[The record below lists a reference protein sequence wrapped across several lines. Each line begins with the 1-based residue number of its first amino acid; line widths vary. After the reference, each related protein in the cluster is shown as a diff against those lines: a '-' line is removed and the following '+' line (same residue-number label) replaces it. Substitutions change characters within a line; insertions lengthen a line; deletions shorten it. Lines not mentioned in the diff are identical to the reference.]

1 MLDLQTS
8 FQIDSGNSY
17 NSYTRAAGSSSTL
30 STPANPLT
38 SPTYNTSY
46 GVDLVSDFPALSFT
60 DSSIRGE
67 SPADRLLNAAKF
79 VDARLAPENTVA
91 PESTGLVSVKPP
103 TPLIT
108 DREYASALVASLA
121 I

>member
-30 STPANPLT
+30 STPVNPLT

-67 SPADRLLNAAKF
+67 SPADRLLKAAKF
-79 VDARLAPENTVA
+79 VDARLENTG
-91 PESTGLVSVKPP
+91 PERVKPP
-103 TPLIT
+103 TNSIT
-108 DREYASALVASLA
+108 DSEYISALETSLA